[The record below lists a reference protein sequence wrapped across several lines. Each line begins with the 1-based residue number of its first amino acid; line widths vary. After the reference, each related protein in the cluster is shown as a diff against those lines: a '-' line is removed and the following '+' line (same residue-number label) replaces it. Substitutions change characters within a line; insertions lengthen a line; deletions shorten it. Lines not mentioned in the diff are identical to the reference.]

1 MKLNCDLGEGAGIEE
16 AVMAFID
23 QASIACGVHA
33 GDLDL
38 IGQTMVLAQQ
48 HGVSIGAHP
57 GYPDR
62 EHFGRVSMN
71 LSPEEINIL
80 VTQQVEVLAQMGA
93 VDYVKPH
100 GALYHDM
107 MAKNEVRRAI
117 FSAMDQGPAS
127 LALMIQ
133 ATPEIE
139 SHRAEASQA
148 GMELWPEAF
157 ADRRYDNSG
166 HLLPRHMAGAIL
178 DRSQMLEQVQQ
189 LLTEGSVTTD
199 TGNKLGVT
207 ANTLCV
213 HGDNEEG
220 VQGIREI
227 RKLLSNG

>member
-16 AVMAFID
+16 AVMPFID

-71 LSPEEINIL
+71 LSPEEINTL
-80 VTQQVEVLAQMGA
+80 VAQQLEVLAQMGA

-107 MAKNEVRRAI
+107 MRDEKVLAAIQSAIEGRTLMVQALPGERNEGAGFI
-117 FSAMDQGPAS
+117 F
-127 LALMIQ
+127 
-133 ATPEIE
+133 
-139 SHRAEASQA
+139 
-148 GMELWPEAF
+148 EAF
-157 ADRRYDNSG
+157 ADRRYADSG
-166 HLLPRHMAGAIL
+166 ELLSRNEEGSLLSEAET
-178 DRSQMLEQVQQ
+178 LEQVR
-189 LLTEGSVTTD
+189 LLVEKGIVRTISGKRLELQAQS
-199 TGNKLGVT
+199 
-207 ANTLCV
+207 LCV
-213 HGDNEEG
+213 HGDNPVG
-220 VQGIREI
+220 VRGVPLI
-227 RKLLSNG
+227 RKILDND